1 MAQEGV
7 KNLALDLEYH
17 ASVLVGHWVVAAAT
31 AAGATQFT
39 VRERW
44 AQAVVPYVGANDAAN
59 FTDAR
64 VVFRS
69 GANQG
74 FSTVVASVASTVSG
88 GTVTTTVTVK
98 DALPNALAAGDGFTI
113 YRALA
118 IAVTAPENIQ
128 EVGGTPVPTPG
139 QTYSGPVLPVGGN
152 DGTYERPLA
161 TDATGRVKVVDDQAQ
176 GAPGTA
182 APAQAVQVAGTDGAN
197 LRGLLTTP
205 NGRLNQAVTVA
216 TVSAV
221 AETANTN
228 FATFTAPHDGV
239 ATLLIA
245 VSTATTVS
253 LVGLGTTAALNSGGS
268 LAAAQWY
275 TFQFP
280 VAAGQSYS
288 LQVGTA
294 ATVSCQVV
302 VNTTG

>member
-64 VVFRS
+64 LVFRS

-128 EVGGTPVPTPG
+128 EVGAKALPTDTSGNPYLPVESALDVVPLQAIANQAANTSFASFTAPFAG
-139 QTYSGPVLPVGGN
+139 RALLLISLATSSVVNLVVTPVGG
-152 DGTYERPLA
+152 TA
-161 TDATGRVKVVDDQAQ
+161 TNL
-176 GAPGTA
+176 GAINNGTA
-182 APAQAVQVAGTDGAN
+182 LNANQPYTFEWPVSKGATYALQVATAQSGT
-197 LRGLLTTP
+197 L
-205 NGRLNQAVTVA
+205 
-216 TVSAV
+216 TVSIEV
-221 AETANTN
+221 M
-228 FATFTAPHDGV
+228 
-239 ATLLIA
+239 
-245 VSTATTVS
+245 
-253 LVGLGTTAALNSGGS
+253 
-268 LAAAQWY
+268 LA
-275 TFQFP
+275 
-280 VAAGQSYS
+280 
-288 LQVGTA
+288 
-294 ATVSCQVV
+294 
-302 VNTTG
+302 